1 MPLKKIFLLLLFA
14 GAVLCSSPAH
24 ADKSTAAIQAPERAP
39 AGSTIPIR
47 IVVTHSGNNILHYTQ
62 WVRVTVNGTEVARWD
77 FSWKARPEAAVFTR
91 DITYTVKEPLNIE
104 AEASC
109 NIHGSKGIARATV
122 AVTGKD
128 TGQ

>member
-77 FSWKARPEAAVFTR
+77 FS
-91 DITYTVKEPLNIE
+91 
-104 AEASC
+104 
-109 NIHGSKGIARATV
+109 
-122 AVTGKD
+122 
-128 TGQ
+128 